1 MMKETVVFRQAQLY
15 GVVNVVLVLLQVCQL
30 PKNIGV
36 HGAVVDVDEI
46 VTTLIENQT
55 IMQET
60 VSKAV

>member
-1 MMKETVVFRQAQLY
+1 MFREVQLY
-15 GVVNVVLVLLQVCQL
+15 GVVNVVPVLLYVFHF

-36 HGAVVDVDEI
+36 HGAVVDVNEI

>member
-1 MMKETVVFRQAQLY
+1 MMKETVIVKQVQLY
-15 GVVNVVLVLLQVCQL
+15 GVVNVVLVLMYVCQV

-36 HGAVVDVDEI
+36 HGAVVDVDKV
-46 VTTLIENQT
+46 VTTFIGNQT

>member
-1 MMKETVVFRQAQLY
+1 MFRHVQLY
-15 GVVNVVLVLLQVCQL
+15 GVVNVVLVLLYVCQL
-30 PKNIGV
+30 PTNIGV
-36 HGAVVDVDEI
+36 HDAVVDVDEI

>member
-1 MMKETVVFRQAQLY
+1 MFRHVQLY
-15 GVVNVVLVLLQVCQL
+15 GVVNIVLVLLYVCQL
-30 PKNIGV
+30 PKHIGV